1 MGGAGDECEATW
13 RQDAKLV
20 PVPKIDPSI
29 QLSGWAPPGVK
40 GGDRYWSAQTNL
52 PIFNRKAG
60 EVIRQLPDEV
70 DVVEWRTGPGM
81 NTRPPGD
88 VTRNWCLSRE

>member
-1 MGGAGDECEATW
+1 MKGTRDEYEATW

-40 GGDRYWSAQTNL
+40 GGDRYQNAQTNL
-52 PIFNRKAG
+52 PISTKKAG
-60 EVIRQLPDEV
+60 KVIRQLPDEV
-70 DVVEWRTGPGM
+70 DVVE
-81 NTRPPGD
+81 
-88 VTRNWCLSRE
+88 